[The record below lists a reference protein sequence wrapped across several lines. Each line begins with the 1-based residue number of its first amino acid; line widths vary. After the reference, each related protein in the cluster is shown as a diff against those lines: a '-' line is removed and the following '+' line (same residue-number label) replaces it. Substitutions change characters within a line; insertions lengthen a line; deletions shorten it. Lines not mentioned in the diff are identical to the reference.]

1 MQFLLEFPGEL
12 ATLVFVIAVL
22 AVIFGF
28 VLAVVYLEHRK
39 EMALIEAGAYEQV
52 REDGRAWIL
61 AGGLLLLAVGIG
73 TVLESLFTGA
83 AVGDGIT
90 VALVGV
96 AALVYYWLKRGEP
109 EAAAGAGDTGRSA

>member
-1 MQFLLEFPGEL
+1 MQFLFEFPGEL
-12 ATLVFVIAVL
+12 AALGFVIATL
-22 AVIFGF
+22 AVVFGF

-61 AGGLLLLAVGIG
+61 GGGLLLLAVGIG
-73 TVLESLFTGA
+73 TVLESLLTGG
-83 AVGDGIT
+83 AVGDGVT

-96 AALVYYWLKRGEP
+96 AALVYYWLKRREPAASSEAGEV
-109 EAAAGAGDTGRSA
+109 ERSA